1 MVKFLCDWQR
11 VIHVDFFD
19 RCQNSQCSL
28 LLRPGKRRERKDPI
42 QAEDRRKAGSLQYI
56 ARPHMAKTSMETSEI
71 EMEPSD
77 TSTVVPIWPLVI
89 STCSKGSNQ
98 TCKACGLRTTTPLS
112 RLFGCGY
119 AANHK
124 PVLKRASGC
133 FQNFGKIV
141 LTPEGSTLKT
151 DMCK

>member
-42 QAEDRRKAGSLQYI
+42 QAEDRWKAGSLQYI

-89 STCSKGSNQ
+89 STCSEGSNQ
-98 TCKACGLRTTTPLS
+98 TCKACGLRTVREWIRRQKQAFFEKGIRMLPD
-112 RLFGCGY
+112 RWKNC
-119 AANHK
+119 
-124 PVLKRASGC
+124 VDSG
-133 FQNFGKIV
+133 GEYV
-141 LTPEGSTLKT
+141 E
-151 DMCK
+151 D